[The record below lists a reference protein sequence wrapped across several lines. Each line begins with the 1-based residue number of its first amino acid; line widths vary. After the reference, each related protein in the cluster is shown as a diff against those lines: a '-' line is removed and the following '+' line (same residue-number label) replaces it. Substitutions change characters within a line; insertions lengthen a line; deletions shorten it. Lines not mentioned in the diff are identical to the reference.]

1 MLVFIDFLIFFC
13 YNLNLLLQQ
22 DGVLMDIDNSFT
34 SEQQVAN
41 NLYLTLKD
49 YIPVKTPR
57 ESSIVNRGFNHFVF
71 EFIHPLNTYH
81 YFNAFIHKSR
91 IIFKADNVDRKLFPT
106 VKDDFCKALNINV
119 TTIDSVINA
128 YLKAARLLEKYGL
141 LSISSDFE
149 DKFKGNS
156 SSYVDFSQ
164 LFNQEYICGDYTLAR
179 LTFNKAY
186 KKNRQ
191 YHPKINSRVAGQ
203 IHFYRDKDNN
213 IKPIFEFSVA
223 FDQKYESRFIVDIY
237 EDKVYTTRKLL
248 AARSYEDLIT
258 MSRPIDKERLQ
269 ETMETQFMNRL
280 IPVIKKRCGLSKNE
294 IDLNDL
300 DMRKR
305 YFSLLMMDSI

>member
-1 MLVFIDFLIFFC
+1 M
-13 YNLNLLLQQ
+13 N
-22 DGVLMDIDNSFT
+22 IDNSFT

-57 ESSIVNRGFNHFVF
+57 ESSIVNRGFHHFVF
-71 EFIHPLNTYH
+71 EFINPSNTYQ

-91 IIFKADNVDRKLFPT
+91 IILKADHIDKKLFPT
-106 VKDDFCKALNINV
+106 IKNDFSKALNINV
-119 TTIDSVINA
+119 TTIDSVIKA
-128 YLKAARLLEKYGL
+128 YLKVAYQLEKDGL
-141 LSISSDFE
+141 LSVISYFE
-149 DKFKGNS
+149 EKFEGNY
-156 SSYVDFSQ
+156 SSYIDFST
-164 LFNQEYICGDYTLAR
+164 LYTQEYVFGDYTLAR

-191 YHPKINSRVAGQ
+191 YQPKINSRVAGQ
-203 IHFYRDKDNN
+203 IHVYRDKDNN

-223 FDQKYESRFIVDIY
+223 FDQKYESSFIVDIY

-269 ETMETQFMNRL
+269 EIMETQFINRL

>member
-1 MLVFIDFLIFFC
+1 MAI
-13 YNLNLLLQQ
+13 NNSLN
-22 DGVLMDIDNSFT
+22 
-34 SEQQVAN
+34 SEQQIAH
-41 NLYLTLKD
+41 NLYQALKD
-49 YIPVKTPR
+49 YIPIKKPR
-57 ESSIVNRGFNHFVF
+57 ESSIVTRGFHQFVF
-71 EFIHPLNTYH
+71 EFINPSNTYQ
-81 YFNAFIHKSR
+81 YFNVFIHKSR
-91 IIFKADNVDRKLFPT
+91 IILKADNVDRKLFPT

-119 TTIDSVINA
+119 TTIDSVIKA
-128 YLKAARLLEKYGL
+128 YLKVAYQLEKDGL
-141 LSISSDFE
+141 LSVISYFE
-149 DKFKGNS
+149 EKFEGND
-156 SSYVDFSQ
+156 SSYIDFST
-164 LFNQEYICGDYTLAR
+164 LYTQEYVFGDYTLAR

-191 YHPKINSRVAGQ
+191 YQPKINSRVAGQ

-223 FDQKYESRFIVDIY
+223 FDQKYESSFIVDIY